1 SVFSAFGAAGADV
14 RRDGA
19 RTVLVS
25 LPVDAALLEQTFA
38 ELEAEVI
45 GQLRARTDARV
56 PIEVSRE
63 ADVRF
68 TRQNWEVTVALPAGR
83 IDEHAVRQLE
93 QAFLDKYERL
103 YGKGLA
109 LRESG
114 IELVTCRAVGRGR
127 VPKPEI
133 PRRAGACQDALDAA
147 RAAKPARPVWIPLA
161 TDGTLERMDVA
172 VFDGS
177 RLLPGMRLTGPAVI
191 EHADTTIFV
200 PPNMRAVID
209 ELESCVIAEAA

>member
-1 SVFSAFGAAGADV
+1 MVGADEAAVLIVPRLASVFSAFGAASADV

-25 LPVDAALLEQTFA
+25 LPVDAALLERTFA

-63 ADVRF
+63 ADLRF
-68 TRQNWEVTVALPAGR
+68 TRQNWEVTVALPSGR

-114 IELVTCRAVGRGR
+114 IVLAAAWGAIRLREAKGRRDAGWRIAAALLVVL
-127 VPKPEI
+127 
-133 PRRAGACQDALDAA
+133 GAALLAAA
-147 RAAKPARPVWIPLA
+147 R
-161 TDGTLERMDVA
+161 
-172 VFDGS
+172 
-177 RLLPGMRLTGPAVI
+177 
-191 EHADTTIFV
+191 
-200 PPNMRAVID
+200 
-209 ELESCVIAEAA
+209 